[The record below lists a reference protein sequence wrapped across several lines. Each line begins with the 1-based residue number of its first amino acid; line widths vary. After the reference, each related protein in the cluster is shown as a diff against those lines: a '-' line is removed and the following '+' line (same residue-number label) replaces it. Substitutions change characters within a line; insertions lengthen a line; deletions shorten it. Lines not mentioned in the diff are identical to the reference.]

1 MTNWQT
7 EKLANLLEVSIGGIW
22 GEEAGTAE
30 VDVAVVRVTELKAHG
45 RIDPSSAVIRSVTQ
59 KQLSSRE
66 LQEGDLLLEKSG
78 GGPNSPVGR
87 VGYFSQGDTRTVCSN
102 FMQLMRP
109 DSTKILPKFLFY
121 FLDGFHSNGGT
132 IAMQTATTNIR
143 NIKTPQ
149 YMDIDVPLPII
160 AEQKRIVELLEEH
173 ISRLDAALAD
183 VMQAKLKAAQFRN
196 VYVDDFLTKSD
207 GVICSL
213 GSILKFTSGFAYKS
227 LIWQDKGIPVV
238 KIMNVKHREVNLD
251 GCSFISAEI
260 AESSKNFAVKK
271 GDLLF
276 NMTGATLGAFGFY
289 NLELEARMNQRVGK
303 FVPLNLNQLNLNYL
317 AYFLEAASTQQRI
330 QQLAK
335 GAAQPNISPT
345 DILSLEI
352 CLPKFDVQNAIVDEL
367 DAGLSKVTQVDQL
380 CSITKVE
387 SNALRRSLLQAAF
400 TGQLSKE
407 NVSV

>member
-7 EKLANLLEVSIGGIW
+7 EKLSNLLAVSIGGIW
-22 GEEAGTAE
+22 GEEAGEAE
-30 VDVAVVRVTELKAHG
+30 VDVSVVRVTELKAHG
-45 RIDPSSAVIRSVTQ
+45 RIDPSSAVTRSVTL
-59 KQLSSRE
+59 KQLASRE

-87 VGYFSQGDTRTVCSN
+87 VGYFSQEGIRTVCSN

-109 DSTKILPKFLFY
+109 DSSKVLPKYLFY

-132 IAMQTATTNIR
+132 IPMQTATTNIR

-149 YMDIDVPLPII
+149 YMDIEVPVPPID
-160 AEQKRIVELLEEH
+160 EQHKIVELLEDH
-173 ISRLDAALAD
+173 LSRLDAALAD
-183 VMQAKLKAAQFRN
+183 VKRAKLKAAQFRN
-196 VYVDDFLTKSD
+196 VYIDDFLKRAKGIKTT
-207 GVICSL
+207 L
-213 GSILKFTSGFAYKS
+213 GSVSKFNSGFAYKS
-227 LIWQDKGIPVV
+227 SVWQDSGVPVV
-238 KIMNVKHREVNLD
+238 KIMNVKHREVNLE
-251 GCSFISAEI
+251 GCSFISEEI
-260 AESSKNFAVKK
+260 AETSKNFVVKK

-289 NLELEARMNQRVGK
+289 KLELEARMNQRVGK
-303 FVPLNLNQLNLNYL
+303 FMPLDRNELNLNYL

-352 CLPKFDVQNAIVDEL
+352 CLPDFGMQNAIVEEL

-400 TGQLSKE
+400 TGQLTNE
-407 NVSV
+407 VVSV